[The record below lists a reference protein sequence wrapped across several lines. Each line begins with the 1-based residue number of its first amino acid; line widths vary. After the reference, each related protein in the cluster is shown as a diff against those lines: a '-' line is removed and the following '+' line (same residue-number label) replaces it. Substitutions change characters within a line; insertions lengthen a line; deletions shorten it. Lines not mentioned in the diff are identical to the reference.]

1 MSEPDGF
8 LRWFERAS
16 LLACLGLALGAMVV
30 SGGDW
35 WSGLAVLGGGALAA
49 ISYAGVKA
57 GVSGAASGGRGW
69 SLVKFFTRYG
79 ILALCAYVM
88 LVRLR
93 LHPVG
98 VIAGASSPV
107 LAAMVAAA
115 RALRL
120 ASRSG
125 HQQGTDVR

>member
-1 MSEPDGF
+1 MSEADAF
-8 LRWFERAS
+8 LRRFERTS
-16 LLACLGLALGAMVV
+16 VLACFVVALGGVAV

-35 WSGLAVLGGGALAA
+35 WVGVAVVGGGALAA

-57 GVSGAASGGRGW
+57 GVDAAASGRRAW
-69 SLVKFFTRYG
+69 PLVKFFTRYA
-79 ILALCAYVM
+79 ILALSAYVM

-98 VIAGASSPV
+98 VVAGASSPV
-107 LAAMVAAA
+107 VAAMVAAA
-115 RALRL
+115 RALRSV
-120 ASRSG
+120 SRSG

>member
-1 MSEPDGF
+1 MSEPDAF
-8 LRWFERAS
+8 LRRFERTS
-16 LLACLGLALGAMVV
+16 LVACLVGAAGGVVV

-35 WSGLAVLGGGALAA
+35 WVGVAVVGGGALAA

-57 GVSGAASGGRGW
+57 GVEAAAGGQRAW

-88 LVRLR
+88 LARLR

-98 VIAGASSPV
+98 VVAGASSPV
-107 LAAMVAAA
+107 VAAMVAAA
-115 RALRL
+115 RVLRSG
-120 ASRSG
+120 SRSE
-125 HQQGTDVR
+125 HQHETDVR